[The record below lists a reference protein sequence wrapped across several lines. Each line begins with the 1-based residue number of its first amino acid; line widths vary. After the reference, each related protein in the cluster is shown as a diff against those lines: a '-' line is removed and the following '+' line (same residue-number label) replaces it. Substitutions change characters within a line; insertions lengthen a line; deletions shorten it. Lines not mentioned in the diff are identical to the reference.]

1 MLSPPFDVFLAGTI
15 AGGTEITA
23 TIPLEM
29 IKTQMQ
35 LYPDKYRGITHAG
48 RAIIQTQGV
57 RGLYSGLP
65 VLLGQ
70 VSSKVGFR
78 FTVFEQLKKR
88 LSDHNGQLS
97 FQNKLISGF
106 STGIM
111 EGTLIT
117 TPTERIKVLQQNQ
130 LHNNNLNTKS
140 GGLQIARKIVAEN
153 GILTLWKG
161 LGPTV
166 TRQCVNTGARLSIYD
181 SVKSVVEKIVVPYGL
196 EKQVGIISGASV
208 GFIGSFITQPIDVVK
223 SYTQANNDGV
233 WKNIKTI
240 NRLGIVGF
248 FRGLRPRVTRM
259 TLSQAITFGTYEYV
273 YAKVSKGS

>member
-1 MLSPPFDVFLAGTI
+1 M
-15 AGGTEITA
+15 
-23 TIPLEM
+23 
-29 IKTQMQ
+29 
-35 LYPDKYRGITHAG
+35 
-48 RAIIQTQGV
+48 
-57 RGLYSGLP
+57 
-65 VLLGQ
+65 
-70 VSSKVGFR
+70 
-78 FTVFEQLKKR
+78 FEQLKKR

-106 STGIM
+106 NTGIM

-140 GGLQIARKIVAEN
+140 GGLKIRKIVIEN

-248 FRGLRPRVTRM
+248 L
-259 TLSQAITFGTYEYV
+259 ED
-273 YAKVSKGS
+273 